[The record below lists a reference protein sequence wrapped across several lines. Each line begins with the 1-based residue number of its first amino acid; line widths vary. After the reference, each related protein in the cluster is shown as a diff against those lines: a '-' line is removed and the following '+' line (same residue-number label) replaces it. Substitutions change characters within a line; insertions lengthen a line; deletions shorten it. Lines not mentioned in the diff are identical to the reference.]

1 MLPRTKPIKIPSLR
15 KDTNLEQK
23 TLDNSIRF
31 QRLFNSNFFVYSSL
45 SDVLSKFI
53 LFVQQEIIISIP
65 LKLSLNRLNLENKVQ
80 IQNSIQVFLLSVFTL
95 SVEPNLVNIAV
106 LLAK

>member
-1 MLPRTKPIKIPSLR
+1 MLPWTKYIRRPSLR

-23 TLDNSIRF
+23 TLDNSIQF

-65 LKLSLNRLNLENKVQ
+65 LTLSLNRLNLENKSS
-80 IQNSIQVFLLSVFTL
+80 NSKKKFMYLNVDESQVLSY
-95 SVEPNLVNIAV
+95 S
-106 LLAK
+106 